1 MRSYYQKEL
10 CNINTHVLWINKQSL
25 NGHSQLFSDQLS
37 HWLVPSLFQPFVPT
51 AATTSFCSTRKA
63 SVRGTCTL
71 SSWKWPTRRS
81 ERRHYFTLPD
91 CFFLDISKFPGCQ
104 KTPGAFG
111 GGHDTD
117 VEERHKETLNSLWLE
132 PQKTRDDWKTV
143 SAEFAFCGVTRET
156 LFFERTTFFKWSSM
170 GFFKRWCPWLGSES
184 DSLCPLTW
192 SNVIQARGGCTCTSF
207 TLCTCNYLLVL
218 DIVFLAVRAPDENY
232 VTTYYID

>member
-1 MRSYYQKEL
+1 MVILSCLVTNFPTDSFPPSSSHLFRRQLLQVSVQPERRVFEGRVRSVPGNDRRE
-10 CNINTHVLWINKQSL
+10 
-25 NGHSQLFSDQLS
+25 DLS
-37 HWLVPSLFQPFVPT
+37 
-51 AATTSFCSTRKA
+51 ADTTSLYQTASFST
-63 SVRGTCTL
+63 SQ
-71 SSWKWPTRRS
+71 
-81 ERRHYFTLPD
+81 
-91 CFFLDISKFPGCQ
+91 FPGCQ

>member
-1 MRSYYQKEL
+1 MCCE
-10 CNINTHVLWINKQSL
+10 WA

-63 SVRGTCTL
+63 SVRGTCTR

-111 GGHDTD
+111 GDRDTH
-117 VEERHKETLNSLWLE
+117 VEERHTETLNSLDSNH
-132 PQKTRDDWKTV
+132 RR
-143 SAEFAFCGVTRET
+143 REMT
-156 LFFERTTFFKWSSM
+156 EKLWAQNSLSVEWRGKPYFFERTTFFKWSSM

-207 TLCTCNYLLVL
+207 TLCIC
-218 DIVFLAVRAPDENY
+218 
-232 VTTYYID
+232 